1 MAFLLERFDVIKQN
15 YDKTGLY
22 MYHDTV
28 GATAEGATAEDP
40 SSGVKGDLLATIT
53 ADNFFNAVAET
64 LQVPGA
70 LIMITAI
77 DGAGLYRVAQVY
89 DKSTDKPA
97 VKVVAAQPAAG
108 VGS

>member
-28 GATAEGATAEDP
+28 GATAEDP
-40 SSGVKGDLLATIT
+40 SSGVKGDLLAAIT
-53 ADNFFNAVAET
+53 VANFFNAVAET

-70 LIMITAI
+70 LIMITAT

-89 DKSTDKPA
+89 DSSTGKPA
-97 VKVVAAQPAAG
+97 VKIVAAQSAAG
-108 VGS
+108 AGG

>member
-28 GATAEGATAEDP
+28 GTTAEDP

-53 ADNFFNAVAET
+53 AANFFNAVAET

-70 LIMITAI
+70 LIMITAT
-77 DGAGLYRVAQVY
+77 DGAGLYKVTQVY
-89 DKSTDKPA
+89 DSSTGKPA
-97 VKVVAAQPAAG
+97 VTVVAAQSAAN